1 MILRIYSYVEWSF
14 VWQQL
19 WTIASIH
26 LALVSTAA
34 LSAYVEMRR
43 ASFERGSTSEA
54 VQRERLTPRPIQSL
68 LKSKDSPDAFF
79 HSLFRP
85 NVLVEEH
92 LHRRTYNILS
102 NPSPLVFVVAL
113 LAYLLTYHHLHTK
126 QRTRFKYHSILL
138 LAGTTFTAA
147 VAATRENEWVDV
159 LLVWIPASLNDSM
172 LVSYILGV
180 FVSIGR
186 GCTQSRAA
194 EVVPYDEK
202 LGVGCRSD
210 TFRIHTEP

>member
-85 NVLVEEH
+85 NVLVEEVQISQH
-92 LHRRTYNILS
+92 
-102 NPSPLVFVVAL
+102 
-113 LAYLLTYHHLHTK
+113 
-126 QRTRFKYHSILL
+126 
-138 LAGTTFTAA
+138 TAA
-147 VAATRENEWVDV
+147 SWNNVH
-159 LLVWIPASLNDSM
+159 
-172 LVSYILGV
+172 GG
-180 FVSIGR
+180 GR
-186 GCTQSRAA
+186 CYTG
-194 EVVPYDEK
+194 E
-202 LGVGCRSD
+202 
-210 TFRIHTEP
+210 